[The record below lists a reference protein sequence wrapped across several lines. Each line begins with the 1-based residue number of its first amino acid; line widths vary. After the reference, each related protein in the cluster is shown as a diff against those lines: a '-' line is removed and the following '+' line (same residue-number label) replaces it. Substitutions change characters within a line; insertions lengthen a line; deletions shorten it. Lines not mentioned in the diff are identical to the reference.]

1 MKKMTNAM
9 SKKVP
14 INLRSVQETLLLP
27 LWGRAVETRK
37 RKPLLVDTTAMEIID
52 TIDYDFTTIATNISL
67 ITQLAWIARSLHV
80 DRVVREFL
88 ERHPR
93 GTIVNIGCGLDTTF
107 ERVDNGSLLWY
118 DLDLPDVI
126 ALRRQFVADG
136 KRRRHIAS
144 SFLDDAWFAK
154 VKVEDSI
161 LFIAAGV
168 FYYFE
173 ENQMKYFLSR
183 LAGLF
188 PGGEAFFDAA
198 SPLGMRTA
206 NKVVIQ
212 AGGMDQNSFLKWG
225 IQSAYDIQSWD
236 SRIRVVE
243 EFPMFRGIKRRVSFK
258 EKIGTWMSD
267 VLKIMFMIRLVF
279 QK

>member
-1 MKKMTNAM
+1 M

-14 INLRSVQETLLLP
+14 IKLRSVQETLLLP

-93 GTIVNIGCGLDTTF
+93 GTIVNIGCGLDTTY

-126 ALRRQFVADG
+126 ALRRQFVTDG
-136 KRRRHIAS
+136 ERRRHIAS
-144 SFLDDAWFAK
+144 SFLDDAWFAE

-173 ENQMKYFLSR
+173 ENQMKHFLSR

-188 PGGEAFFDAA
+188 PGGEVFFDAA

-243 EFPMFRGIKRRVSFK
+243 EFPMFKGMKRRVSFK

-267 VLKIMFMIRLVF
+267 VLKIMFMVRLVF